1 MAPGR
6 WACHHRFPQRYEV
19 CQRMYMKWLDPA
31 LDLSDGDHLFVD
43 LVLHYFSKI
52 EGIALSEHSLIDYSK
67 AEQR

>member
-1 MAPGR
+1 
-6 WACHHRFPQRYEV
+6 
-19 CQRMYMKWLDPA
+19 MKWLDPA